1 MLGVNVAEIGPAA
14 SLLKK
19 LHSLGTTIALG
30 PHCDQNKIL
39 ESCEELQTVAN
50 ELKRLDEDDNN
61 SAALTAAA
69 DQLDDAGVQIWNATV
84 KRKTAEFATLPPN
97 VICHSKVV
105 RHVPLRAMNGQLI
118 FHVPKVRGAAV
129 ALLAIAASKEM
140 NERVAIKLSGL
151 SLKTGKCWL
160 GKAREFYELC
170 SKYLEGPQV
179 SPSAEP
185 SEYSKLAMMFQAH
198 MAELEFL
205 DSGSLVAFMTMRRV
219 LESSSF
225 SSFSQRE
232 LCDLCQICF
241 KCGRKAAKQSD
252 AIQWCKLAL
261 DAIDTSDAS
270 AGKEPDLKA
279 EVLWFLANLYM
290 DAGALDKAKQAID
303 VGLEESPNAL
313 CGHYLKLKFLAQK
326 GADAKELEAA
336 FAVAVERCNSSL
348 KKSAQFKM
356 LLSMIHLLATRTSP
370 ESAVAGIEAALAN
383 FADTPAEADQRET
396 LRILKMHVLLSA
408 SDPAKAI
415 TREIDAIVES
425 VCVANA
431 QPTLA
436 KTYRLI
442 LWQSADKATQEGRW
456 NDAIQWYMYS
466 RRLLM
471 DDPTDAKN
479 AAIIRRKLAVCHLE
493 LKSYQDAYD
502 ALEISDSTAEHSVES
517 QFIAFVA
524 KMELG
529 DNIVAIGHLTKISVT
544 PATIQ
549 YFISAAQLAYSKGDK
564 NTLKQVLK
572 HVVMSPVDWNVNAN
586 KASLLAVLRCLIRLS
601 ANNLDSGHTEA
612 ELQDILK
619 YIKKAY
625 TLLVDWRQ
633 DPARD
638 AAACAAEM
646 DWMYRTTWNVALAA
660 ASAGDTETSCLLY
673 DLTAE
678 VIALAE
684 EPTLE
689 LLQTQKV
696 CFFAV
701 TAGFLSLSRK
711 PSLDTPAV
719 NASRAADHSQHLS
732 RALKALSA
740 MRNVCTRIA
749 TLDPDKGAL
758 GDDLV
763 VHQSVYL
770 EFEIRVRESM
780 WTHVENIIE
789 YAESVQ
795 APVQVFERMADIV
808 TKFRCPSSVVFL
820 TIQATLDTILRR
832 DPNFDL
838 TKFSQWFRVLI
849 RTSLVAN
856 ADAAL
861 GLYKQVLTI
870 LTSTSGEGNSYP
882 KEEIEWLM
890 VTAWNLC
897 CEKWSSNEPEKGRE
911 WCELAIGLA
920 DHVEASSLVDQIRQN
935 YSDLIAT

>member
-1 MLGVNVAEIGPAA
+1 MLGVSIAESGPSA

-19 LHSLGTTIALG
+19 LQSLGAAIALG
-30 PHCDQNKIL
+30 PHCDQNKIVG
-39 ESCEELQTVAN
+39 SCEELQTVAN
-50 ELKRLDEDDNN
+50 ELNKLGEDENN
-61 SAALTAAA
+61 SVVLTAAA

-84 KRKTAEFATLPPN
+84 KRKTAEFATLPTN
-97 VICHSKVV
+97 VICHMRS
-105 RHVPLRAMNGQLI
+105 
-118 FHVPKVRGAAV
+118 AAV
-129 ALLAIAASKEM
+129 TLLAIAAPKEM

-151 SLKTGKCWL
+151 SMKTGKCWL
-160 GKAREFYELC
+160 DLGDFKKAREFYELC
-170 SKYLEGPQV
+170 SKHLEEPQA
-179 SPSAEP
+179 SSFAES
-185 SEYSKLAMMFQAH
+185 SELSKLAMMFQAH

-205 DSGSLVAFMTMRRV
+205 DSGSPVAFMTMRRV
-219 LESSSF
+219 LESTSF

-232 LCDLCQICF
+232 ICF

-252 AIQWCKLAL
+252 AIQWCKLAI

-290 DAGALDKAKQAID
+290 DTGALDTAKQAID
-303 VGLEESPNAL
+303 VGLQESPNAL
-313 CGHYLKLKFLAQK
+313 CGHYLRLKYLAQK
-326 GADAKELEAA
+326 GAEAKELETA
-336 FAVAVERCNSSL
+336 FALAVEKCNASL
-348 KKSAQFKM
+348 KKSAQFK
-356 LLSMIHLLATRTSP
+356 IA
-370 ESAVAGIEAALAN
+370 ESSALGVEAALAH
-383 FADTPAEADQRET
+383 FSDTPAESDQRET

-408 SDPAKAI
+408 TDPANAV

-425 VCVANA
+425 VCEANA
-431 QPTLA
+431 QPALA

-493 LKSYQDAYD
+493 LKAYHDAYD
-502 ALEISDSTAEHSVES
+502 ALEISDSTVEHSVES

-529 DNIVAIGHLTKISVT
+529 DNIVEHLTKISVT
-544 PATIQ
+544 PAAIQ

-572 HVVMSPVDWNVNAN
+572 HVVMSPINWSVNAN

-612 ELQDILK
+612 ELQDVLK
-619 YIKKAY
+619 YIQKAY

-638 AAACAAEM
+638 DAAFAAEM

-678 VIALAE
+678 VIALAQ
-684 EPTLE
+684 EPALE

-711 PSLDTPAV
+711 SSLDAPAAS
-719 NASRAADHSQHLS
+719 ASRAADHSHHLS

-740 MRNVCTRIA
+740 MRTVCTRIVA
-749 TLDPDKGAL
+749 LQPGKGAL
-758 GDDLV
+758 GDDPV

-789 YAESVQ
+789 VW
-795 APVQVFERMADIV
+795 
-808 TKFRCPSSVVFL
+808 
-820 TIQATLDTILRR
+820 R
-832 DPNFDL
+832 DA
-838 TKFSQWFRVLI
+838 
-849 RTSLVAN
+849 TSL
-856 ADAAL
+856 D
-861 GLYKQVLTI
+861 KR
-870 LTSTSGEGNSYP
+870 
-882 KEEIEWLM
+882 K
-890 VTAWNLC
+890 
-897 CEKWSSNEPEKGRE
+897 
-911 WCELAIGLA
+911 
-920 DHVEASSLVDQIRQN
+920 
-935 YSDLIAT
+935 